1 MAGFY
6 SVSALKAF
14 LMPIF
19 DSQLRYLLSPF
30 GYLYDA
36 GVGVRNLLYDL
47 GWVKAFRISKPVI
60 SIGNLSFGGTG
71 KTPLVAQLAR
81 YLRDSG
87 LRVCIISRGY
97 GRKSRG
103 RVLVSDFTQVY
114 ADAAS
119 AGDEP
124 AMLARNCHGVMV
136 VVDSDRVAAARAFES
151 DCDCFILDDGFQH
164 RRLYRNLDIV
174 LLDSR
179 RPLPGPGPSSL
190 SGYREGKSGLKRAS
204 LIVLTHA
211 SSDSKS
217 DFAGKLEPLL
227 RPGTRVFSST
237 HRIGSFRDLITGAE
251 STPDRLRDL
260 PVVAFSGIG
269 NPSAF
274 ESALKQLGAQLKS
287 ARRFGDHHWYRSD
300 ELLAMVKEYPGD
312 TLVTTEKDE
321 IKLLAFL
328 ADFPHISLLAARLE
342 VDVDDWNVLA
352 AEVMSRTGL
361 ERR

>member
-124 AMLARNCHGVMV
+124 AMLAR
-136 VVDSDRVAAARAFES
+136 
-151 DCDCFILDDGFQH
+151 
-164 RRLYRNLDIV
+164 
-174 LLDSR
+174 
-179 RPLPGPGPSSL
+179 
-190 SGYREGKSGLKRAS
+190 
-204 LIVLTHA
+204 
-211 SSDSKS
+211 
-217 DFAGKLEPLL
+217 
-227 RPGTRVFSST
+227 
-237 HRIGSFRDLITGAE
+237 
-251 STPDRLRDL
+251 
-260 PVVAFSGIG
+260 
-269 NPSAF
+269 
-274 ESALKQLGAQLKS
+274 
-287 ARRFGDHHWYRSD
+287 
-300 ELLAMVKEYPGD
+300 
-312 TLVTTEKDE
+312 
-321 IKLLAFL
+321 
-328 ADFPHISLLAARLE
+328 
-342 VDVDDWNVLA
+342 
-352 AEVMSRTGL
+352 
-361 ERR
+361 